1 MRCVI
6 DAAAANGKLIEINA
20 SPHRLELDWR
30 LCRYAKQKGVKFSIN
45 PDAHSP
51 EALATVP
58 LGVNV
63 ARKGGLSADDIINT
77 LPAEEMKSYL
87 QVRRPAL
94 VL

>member
-1 MRCVI
+1 MKRVI

-30 LCRYAKQKGVKFSIN
+30 WCRYAKQKGVKFSIN
-45 PDAHSP
+45 PDAHST

-77 LPAEEMKSYL
+77 LPADEMASYL

-94 VL
+94 SL